1 MWRYKKFLKALS
13 EIKQLI
19 MKLDTQVPGIDWKFD
34 VDEEEKNAIIY
45 YHGNHFSIDKLNSIF
60 KELGYNTQGTCVFIP
75 CTELEATIGTLRI
88 KGIIK

>member
-1 MWRYKKFLKALS
+1 MWRHKKFLKALS
-13 EIKQLI
+13 EIKRLI
-19 MKLDTQVPGIDWKFD
+19 MKLDTQVPGIDWEFN

-75 CTELEATIGTLRI
+75 CNELEATIGTLRI
-88 KGIIK
+88 KGIIE